1 LTQSSPDIRAWL
13 PGWLSQVW
21 HCGPRTSAV
30 DGARG
35 DSRQSAAKMAATRL
49 TMKLIKATH
58 ATNIAAALAA
68 ASVNGSEAK
77 TEAAAVS
84 ELSALRLSGLG
95 LGAIEN
101 LEPFDRCEALYLDH
115 NEIIDLEV

>member
-1 LTQSSPDIRAWL
+1 
-13 PGWLSQVW
+13 
-21 HCGPRTSAV
+21 
-30 DGARG
+30 
-35 DSRQSAAKMAATRL
+35 MAETRL

-58 ATNIAAALAA
+58 ATDIAAALAA
-68 ASVNGSEAK
+68 TSENGGEVK

-95 LGAIEN
+95 LRAIEN

-115 NEIIDLEV
+115 NEMSDIEVPVCWCNHSGATVMLVSVFFFNAQHPRRLRTH